1 MDDADLHQ
9 KFHDGL
15 RELARR
21 VEAADMSPEDYERA
35 LREEWDRTHA

>member
-21 VEAADMSPEDYERA
+21 VEAADMSPEDYERV
-35 LREEWDRTHA
+35 LRAEWDRTHA